1 MTIIAQISDLH
12 VQIPGK
18 LAYGVVD
25 TNTLVTEAIGH
36 LSKLTPQPD
45 IVVISGDLVQD
56 GTIAEY
62 ELLQNMLSPLQC
74 PIYLMPGNHDQRE
87 NLRQVFAS
95 HAYLSNGT
103 PHLSYVVEDY
113 PIRMIML
120 DSILP
125 GKGSGC
131 IDSERLRWL
140 KQTLLAA
147 PETPTLMFMHHPPF
161 ATGIPWMDR
170 KPLQGHETLATLIS
184 QHLQVQRISCGHL
197 HRTIYCS
204 WAGTVVSSQPSVVHQ
219 SSIDFTPDSL
229 SQFVMEPTAYQLH
242 LWTGENLVSH
252 TLFVG
257 EFDGPFRFSDSKKIV
272 ATERTAVSNS
282 SLLMKSGSSPIARSD
297 NKV

>member
-36 LSKLTPQPD
+36 LSKLTPQPN
-45 IVVISGDLVQD
+45 IIVISGDLVQD
-56 GTIAEY
+56 GTITEY
-62 ELLQNMLSPLQC
+62 ELLQTMLAPLQC

-87 NLRQVFAS
+87 NLRQVFTT
-95 HAYLSNGT
+95 HAYLSKGT
-103 PHLSYVVEDY
+103 PHLSYVVENY

-125 GKGSGC
+125 GKGLGC
-131 IDSERLRWL
+131 IDSDRLIWL
-140 KQTLLAA
+140 KQALLAA
-147 PETPTLMFMHHPPF
+147 PETPTLIFMHHPPF

-170 KPLQGHETLATLIS
+170 KQLQGHEKLATLIS
-184 QHLQVQRISCGHL
+184 QHPQVQRISCGHL

-204 WAGTVVSSQPSVVHQ
+204 WAGTVASSQPSVVHQ
-219 SSIDFTPDSL
+219 GSIDFTSDSF
-229 SQFVMEPTAYQLH
+229 SQFVMEPPAYQLH
-242 LWTGENLVSH
+242 IWTGENLVSH

-257 EFDGPFRFSDSKKIV
+257 EFDGPFRFSDGKKVI
-272 ATERTAVSNS
+272 ATSY
-282 SLLMKSGSSPIARSD
+282 
-297 NKV
+297 